1 MIYFLYGP
9 DNYRS
14 QKKLN
19 EIINEYKEIHKSGL
33 DLKVFESSNFS
44 FNDFKTDTEQVSM
57 FREKKLIVLRDV
69 FSNKE
74 FREKFLEKKEE
85 FLQTDNIIVFHQ
97 SENFSKKDSL
107 YSFLRKKT
115 KKQDFQEFV
124 FFNAVNLKK
133 WVKIKFHK
141 LQGLIGDRALDE
153 LIVFVGNNLWQM
165 ENEISKLINFKEGK
179 EVTIEDIH
187 FLVRPKIET
196 NIFKTIEAIAFK
208 NKKKALELF
217 QFHLDEG
224 VNIPYLLSMI
234 AYQFRVL
241 LIIKDL
247 VERGLSVSQNS
258 NLHPFVVKKARPLVD
273 RFTFLELKKI
283 YQKILKIDTDI
294 KVGRIEPRTAIDLLI
309 IEL

>member
-9 DNYRS
+9 DSYRS

-19 EIINEYKEIHKSGL
+19 EIINGYRKNHESGL
-33 DLKVFESSNFS
+33 DLRVFEGNDFS
-44 FNDFKTDTEQVSM
+44 FNDFKTDIEQISM
-57 FREKKLIVLRDV
+57 FREKKLIVLREV
-69 FSNKE
+69 FFNKE
-74 FREKFLEKKEE
+74 FKEKFLERKKE
-85 FLQTDNIIVFHQ
+85 FLRTDNIIVFHQ
-97 SENFSKKDSL
+97 SEGFSKKDSL

-115 KKQDFQEFV
+115 KKQDFQEFIP
-124 FFNAVNLKK
+124 FNEVNLKK
-133 WVKIKFHK
+133 WIKIKLHE
-141 LQGLIGDRALDE
+141 LQGSIEDKALDE
-153 LIVFVGNNLWQM
+153 LIVFVGNDLWQM
-165 ENEISKLINFKEGK
+165 ENEIYKLINFKEGK
-179 EVTIEDIH
+179 EITVEDIH

-224 VNIPYLLSMI
+224 AQILYLLSMI

-241 LIIKDL
+241 LIMKDL
-247 VERGLSVSQNS
+247 IERGLSISQNS
-258 NLHPFVVKKARPLVD
+258 NLHPFVVRKARPLVD
-273 RFTFLELKKI
+273 EFTFSELKKI

-294 KVGRIEPRTAIDLLI
+294 KTGKIEPRTAIDLLI

>member
-1 MIYFLYGP
+1 MIYFLYGA
-9 DNYRS
+9 DSYRS

-19 EIINEYKEIHKSGL
+19 EIINGYKKIHESGL
-33 DLKVFESSNFS
+33 DLKIFEGNDFS
-44 FNDFKTDTEQVSM
+44 FNDFKTDTEQISM

-74 FREKFLEKKEE
+74 FKEKFIEQKGE
-85 FLQTDNIIVFHQ
+85 FLKTDNVIVFHQ
-97 SENFSKKDSL
+97 GEDFSKKDAL

-115 KKQDFQEFV
+115 KRQIFQEFIP
-124 FFNAVNLKK
+124 FKEPNLRK
-133 WVKIKFHK
+133 WIKIQVHK
-141 LQGLIGDRALDE
+141 LKGSINEMALSE
-153 LIVFVGNNLWQM
+153 LVVFVGGDLWQM
-165 ENEISKLINFKEGK
+165 ENEICKLVNFKDGK
-179 EVTIEDIH
+179 EITIEDVH
-187 FLVRPKIET
+187 SLVRPKIET

-217 QFHLDEG
+217 QVHLNEG
-224 VNIPYLLSMI
+224 AKVPYLLSMI

-247 VERGLSVSQNS
+247 IERGLSISQNS
-258 NLHPFVVKKARPLVD
+258 NLHPFVIQKTRPIVNQ
-273 RFTFLELKKI
+273 FTFVELKKI

>member
-9 DNYRS
+9 DSYRS

-19 EIINEYKEIHKSGL
+19 AIINGYKKLHESGL
-33 DLKVFESSNFS
+33 DLKVFEGNGFS

-74 FREKFLEKKEE
+74 FKEKFLEKKEE
-85 FLQTDNIIVFHQ
+85 FLKTDNIIVFHQ
-97 SENFSKKDSL
+97 GEDFSKKESL
-107 YSFLRKKT
+107 YKFLRKKT
-115 KKQDFQEFV
+115 KRQDFQEFV
-124 FFNAVNLKK
+124 SFKEANLRK
-133 WVKIKFHK
+133 WIKIKIHT
-141 LQGLIGDRALDE
+141 LQGSINDRALNE
-153 LIVFVGNNLWQM
+153 LVVFVGNDLWRM
-165 ENEISKLINFKEGK
+165 ENEIYKLVNFKDGK
-179 EVTIEDIH
+179 EITIEDVH

-196 NIFKTIEAIAFK
+196 DIFKTIEAIAFK

-217 QFHLDEG
+217 QVHLNEG
-224 VNIPYLLSMI
+224 AKVPYLLSMI

-247 VERGLSVSQNS
+247 IERGLSISQNS
-258 NLHPFVVKKARPLVD
+258 NLHPFVIRKTRPLVD
-273 RFTFLELKKI
+273 RFTFLELKEI